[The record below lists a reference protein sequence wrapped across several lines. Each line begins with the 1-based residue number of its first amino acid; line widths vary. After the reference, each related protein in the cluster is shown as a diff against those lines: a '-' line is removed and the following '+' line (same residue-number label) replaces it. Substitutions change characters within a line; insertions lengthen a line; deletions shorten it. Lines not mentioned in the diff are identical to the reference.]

1 MGETVVISG
10 GYPFGFRVSG
20 GAEHK
25 QNIIVSRI
33 SPGSNAY
40 NAGLKVGDVIELVN
54 DRMCNG
60 WTQNAFTSAC
70 EGQPTLKLKIRRPV
84 TETRIR
90 VDDADAT
97 NLAEQVRYNAD
108 ATGE

>member
-1 MGETVVISG
+1 MNETVVISG

-40 NAGLKVGDVIELVN
+40 TIFRN
-54 DRMCNG
+54 
-60 WTQNAFTSAC
+60 
-70 EGQPTLKLKIRRPV
+70 KIKHKDNN
-84 TETRIR
+84 I
-90 VDDADAT
+90 
-97 NLAEQVRYNAD
+97 Y
-108 ATGE
+108 